1 MAIIAAV
8 YLDRG
13 MEAARHFVLD
23 HLHRYVE
30 EVLADDHAVLRSG
43 LRALLNLEPDME
55 VVGEASNGREAIELG
70 QTLKPD
76 VIVMDISMPEMD
88 GLAATK
94 AIHEIGLPCHIVVL
108 TVHAEEDYL
117 FQTLQMGAS
126 GYVLKSSADTEL
138 MNAIRAAQRGEVF
151 LYPSAVK
158 KVLGEYLKG
167 ARGEGGKGAL
177 EALTSREKEVLKLT
191 AEGFTNQEIAEKL
204 VISPKTVDTYRQ
216 RIMEKLNLHHR
227 SQLVQYAL
235 RTGLLRAAE

>member
-1 MAIIAAV
+1 MAGKI
-8 YLDRG
+8 R
-13 MEAARHFVLD
+13 VL
-23 HLHRYVE
+23 
-30 EVLADDHAVLRSG
+30 LADDHAVLRSG

-55 VVGEASNGREAIELG
+55 VVGEASNGHEAIELG

-88 GLAATK
+88 GLAAAK
-94 AIHEIGLPCHIVVL
+94 AIHEMGIPCHVVML

-167 ARGEGGKGAL
+167 TRGEWGKGAL

-235 RTGLLRAAE
+235 KTGLLTAAE

>member
-1 MAIIAAV
+1 MTADKKIRV
-8 YLDRG
+8 
-13 MEAARHFVLD
+13 
-23 HLHRYVE
+23 
-30 EVLADDHAVLRSG
+30 VLADDHAVLRAG
-43 LRALLNLEPDME
+43 LRALLSLEADME
-55 VVGEASNGREAIELG
+55 VVGEAGNGREAMELA
-70 QTLKPD
+70 QSLIPD
-76 VIVMDISMPEMD
+76 VIVMDISMPEVD
-88 GLAATK
+88 GLAA
-94 AIHEIGLPCHIVVL
+94 ARGIHEMELPCHIVIL

-126 GYVLKSSADTEL
+126 GYVLKSSADREL
-138 MNAIRAAQRGEVF
+138 MDAIRAAHRGEVF

-167 ARGEGGKGAL
+167 ARGEGAKREY

-227 SQLVQYAL
+227 SELVRYAL
-235 RTGLLRAAE
+235 KTGLLTVSE

>member
-1 MAIIAAV
+1 VDEKIRV
-8 YLDRG
+8 
-13 MEAARHFVLD
+13 
-23 HLHRYVE
+23 
-30 EVLADDHAVLRSG
+30 VLADDHAVLRSG
-43 LRALLNLEPDME
+43 LRALLSLEPDME
-55 VVGEASNGREAIELG
+55 VVGEAANGREAIELA
-70 QTLKPD
+70 QSLTPD
-76 VIVMDISMPEMD
+76 VIVMDISMPEVD
-88 GLAATK
+88 GLAA
-94 AIHEIGLPCHIVVL
+94 ARGIHEMELPCHIVIL

-126 GYVLKSSADTEL
+126 GYVLKSSADREL
-138 MNAIRAAQRGEVF
+138 MDAIRAAHRGEVF

-167 ARGEGGKGAL
+167 ARGESVKREY

-227 SQLVQYAL
+227 SELVRYAL
-235 RTGLLRAAE
+235 KTGLLTVSE

>member
-1 MAIIAAV
+1 VAGKI
-8 YLDRG
+8 R
-13 MEAARHFVLD
+13 VL
-23 HLHRYVE
+23 
-30 EVLADDHAVLRSG
+30 LADDHAVLRSG

-55 VVGEASNGREAIELG
+55 VVGEAANGREAIELG

-94 AIHEIGLPCHIVVL
+94 AIHEMGIPCHIVIL
-108 TVHAEEDYL
+108 TVHGEEDYL

-138 MNAIRAAQRGEVF
+138 MDAIRAAQRGEVF

-167 ARGEGGKGAL
+167 TRGEGRKGAL

-227 SQLVQYAL
+227 SQLVRYAL
-235 RTGLLRAAE
+235 KTGLLTAAE

>member
-1 MAIIAAV
+1 MTAKI
-8 YLDRG
+8 R
-13 MEAARHFVLD
+13 VL
-23 HLHRYVE
+23 
-30 EVLADDHAVLRSG
+30 LADDHAVLRSG

-88 GLAATK
+88 GLAAAK
-94 AIHEIGLPCHIVVL
+94 AIHEIGIPCHIVIL

-138 MNAIRAAQRGEVF
+138 MDAIRAAQRGEVF

-177 EALTSREKEVLKLT
+177 EALTNREKEVLKLT

-235 RTGLLRAAE
+235 KTGLLTAAE

>member
-1 MAIIAAV
+1 MAGKI
-8 YLDRG
+8 R
-13 MEAARHFVLD
+13 VL
-23 HLHRYVE
+23 
-30 EVLADDHAVLRSG
+30 LADDHAVLRSG
-43 LRALLNLEPDME
+43 LRALLNLEADME
-55 VVGEASNGREAIELG
+55 VVGEASNGREAIELS

-94 AIHEIGLPCHIVVL
+94 AIHEIEIPCHIVVL

-117 FQTLQMGAS
+117 FQMLQMGAS

-138 MNAIRAAQRGEVF
+138 MDAIRAAQRGEVF

-235 RTGLLRAAE
+235 KTGLLTAAE

>member
-1 MAIIAAV
+1 MAGKI
-8 YLDRG
+8 R
-13 MEAARHFVLD
+13 VL
-23 HLHRYVE
+23 
-30 EVLADDHAVLRSG
+30 LADDHAVLRSG
-43 LRALLNLEPDME
+43 LRALLNLELDME
-55 VVGEASNGREAIELG
+55 VVGEASNGREAIELS

-94 AIHEIGLPCHIVVL
+94 AIHEIGIPCHIVML

-117 FQTLQMGAS
+117 FQTLQMGTS

-138 MNAIRAAQRGEVF
+138 MDAIRAAQRGEVF

-158 KVLGEYLKG
+158 KVLREYLKG
-167 ARGEGGKGAL
+167 TRGEGGKGAL

-191 AEGFTNQEIAEKL
+191 AEGFTNQEIADKL

-235 RTGLLRAAE
+235 KTGLLTAAE

>member
-1 MAIIAAV
+1 MAKKI
-8 YLDRG
+8 R
-13 MEAARHFVLD
+13 VL
-23 HLHRYVE
+23 
-30 EVLADDHAVLRSG
+30 LADDHAVLRSG

-55 VVGEASNGREAIELG
+55 VVGEASNGREAIDLG

-76 VIVMDISMPEMD
+76 VIVMDISMPEID
-88 GLAATK
+88 GLAAAK
-94 AIHEIGLPCHIVVL
+94 AIHEVGVPCRIVIL

-138 MNAIRAAQRGEVF
+138 MDAIRAAQRGEVF

-167 ARGEGGKGAL
+167 TRGEGRKGAL

-227 SQLVQYAL
+227 SQLVRYAL
-235 RTGLLRAAE
+235 KTGLLTAAE

>member
-1 MAIIAAV
+1 MAGKI
-8 YLDRG
+8 R
-13 MEAARHFVLD
+13 VL
-23 HLHRYVE
+23 
-30 EVLADDHAVLRSG
+30 LADDHAVLRSG

-55 VVGEASNGREAIELG
+55 VAGEASNGREAIDLA

-88 GLAATK
+88 GLAAAK
-94 AIHEIGLPCHIVVL
+94 AIHEMGLPCHVVIL
-108 TVHAEEDYL
+108 TVHGEEDYL

-138 MNAIRAAQRGEVF
+138 MDAIRAAQRGEVF

-167 ARGEGGKGAL
+167 SRGEGGKGVL

-227 SQLVQYAL
+227 SELVRYAL
-235 RTGLLRAAE
+235 RAGLLTAAAE